1 MSRTDELVY
10 SKAFFKFNDNFRF
23 EFPREF
29 DHLICTAF
37 FFIQPNAL
45 E

>member
-10 SKAFFKFNDNFRF
+10 SKAFFFNLMTTSGLNFR
-23 EFPREF
+23 EL

>member
-10 SKAFFKFNDNFRF
+10 SKAFFKFNHNFRF
-23 EFPREF
+23 EFRKF

-37 FFIQPNAL
+37 FFIQPNDL